1 MDCSLPGFSVHGIL
15 QARILEWV
23 VISTLGDLPN
33 PRIKPKTPESPEL
46 EGRFFTIWAI
56 REVHYILPSVQFSHS
71 VASDSLRPRDCS
83 IPGLPVHHHLPEL
96 TQTHVL
102 HVGDTIQ
109 PSHPLLSLLLPPS
122 VFPSTRVFSNESVLR
137 IRWPKY

>member
-1 MDCSLPGFSVHGIL
+1 MSFSRGSSQPTDPTQGST
-15 QARILEWV
+15 QASCI
-23 VISTLGDLPN
+23 
-33 PRIKPKTPESPEL
+33 
-46 EGRFFTIWAI
+46 EGSFFTIWAI

-137 IRWPKY
+137 IRWPKYWSFSFSISPSNIFRTDFL